1 MFIIPTPIIGYS
13 FSYCHWYLFDSF
25 SCRHQSSVSEKYSF
39 LTPFVMAIELV
50 VELVIELVI
59 DLFTKELSTK
69 GLAAMELVAM
79 GLATMEL
86 AIKVL
91 AVTELVTGQQLGS
104 QRASM

>member
-1 MFIIPTPIIGYS
+1 MFITPTQIIGYS

-50 VELVIELVI
+50 VGLVIKLVIEPVI
-59 DLFTKELSTK
+59 EPAAMELSVVE
-69 GLAAMELVAM
+69 LAAMELAAKE
-79 GLATMEL
+79 LAMEL
-86 AIKVL
+86 VIMV
-91 AVTELVTGQQLGS
+91 LVTGQQLGS